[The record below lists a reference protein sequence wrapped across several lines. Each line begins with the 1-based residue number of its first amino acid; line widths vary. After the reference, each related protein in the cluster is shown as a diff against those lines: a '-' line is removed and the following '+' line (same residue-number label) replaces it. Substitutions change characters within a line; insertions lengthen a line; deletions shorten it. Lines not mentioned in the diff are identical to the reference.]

1 MKIFT
6 GIHEVVCK
14 RADGKLYVGYFDR
27 PEATLA
33 AVETDSTYQAVW
45 YSLNPVK
52 QVPEGVILNGP
63 LVRSNRS
70 KKDWISKRER
80 LLIDI
85 DPIRAYGNASEGEKA
100 AAHKQALAVRDHLR
114 SLGLP
119 EPGLYDSGNGFHL
132 LFGLNLAND
141 QASEDLVRGVLI
153 ALAAKFDTPEAH
165 VDTSVYESN
174 RLCKLPGS
182 WARKA
187 PATPERP
194 HRQASVIESPKELQ
208 PVLRALLE
216 SLAAGHIPDRT
227 ALKIPANDNIKVEW
241 LRGFLEHYDIPVIG
255 ERQNGQ
261 RYFLDVECPWREEH
275 HSDSCQTA
283 SSVGYERGWGY
294 SYKCF
299 HSECVKEDR
308 GWKELKQRAIEQ
320 NPDVPA
326 YGDAL
331 PQLPSECSHAD
342 VARYFIDHESAAK
355 NHVQLYDLGQRAV
368 FVHTRWTVGD
378 SGDRLLLRDVGD
390 CCDHLRW
397 DMPEPDDPK
406 RDYRSKLKSHQFR
419 SAALKQIETLLPPI
433 NYGRVF
439 DQNGY
444 LLGLPDGRVMDI
456 RTAEIRAMEHSDYI
470 TKRINVMPDPQMA
483 TPVFDKFIR
492 ELSNENGKPPDQD
505 WVAYMLRFCGY
516 CLLGEYPEHVWPMW
530 VGSGRNGKGALERV
544 VESILGDF
552 AVHLRW
558 SEIAEQPMGAENTL
572 KRTAF
577 KLMGA
582 RIAFVEESGEETGR
596 RKIETSSVKYFTGGD
611 VLVGA
616 AMRQNEVH
624 RKPSHKLVT
633 ITNHL
638 PIISPDPAML
648 GRVQVVPFRA
658 SFLGREDPTVE
669 PEMRK
674 EMPGILYRWMIAAR
688 EFLEIGLKPPQCVL
702 DATKELFADGDVV
715 GRFIRE
721 RLDFAPSGYATSD
734 GLQLAYSQF
743 VHETGQP
750 DTFVEMNPLYRRLK
764 TYPGVASSPK
774 RVEGV
779 VRRVWTGITVKEDVT
794 DVTL

>member
-1 MKIFT
+1 MRFFSD
-6 GIHEVVCK
+6 IHEVVCK
-14 RADGKLYVGYFDR
+14 RADGKPYVGFFDD
-27 PEATLA
+27 EHKVLA
-33 AVETDSTYQAVW
+33 SVEGDQTYVALW
-45 YSLNPVK
+45 YGLNPL
-52 QVPEGVILNGP
+52 QQLPGGAALNGT
-63 LVRSNRS
+63 LIRSNRS
-70 KKDWISKRER
+70 KKDWIARRTR
-80 LLIDI
+80 LLIDV
-85 DPIRAYGNASEGEKA
+85 DPIRQYGNASDAEKA
-100 AAHKQALAVRDHLR
+100 AARSQAAAIRDALKA
-114 SLGLP
+114 LGWP
-119 EPGLYDSGNGFHL
+119 DPMFCDSGNGFHL
-132 LFGLNLAND
+132 VFALDLPND
-141 QASEDLVRGVLI
+141 QASEDLVRGVLL

-165 VDTSVYESN
+165 VDTGNFESN
-174 RLCKLPGS
+174 RLCKFPGS

-194 HRQASVIESPKELQ
+194 HRQASVIDCPEKLQ
-208 PVLRALLE
+208 PVPRALLE
-216 SLAAGHIPDRT
+216 SLAAGHMQERP
-227 ALKIPANDNIKVEW
+227 ALRIPANDHGKVDW
-241 LRGFLEHYDIPVIG
+241 LRGFLEHYNVPVIG

-261 RYFLDVECPWREEH
+261 RYFLDVECPWGEEH

-299 HSECVKEDR
+299 HSECTKEER
-308 GWKELKQRAIEQ
+308 GWQEFKQQVIAQ

-326 YGDAL
+326 YGNAL

-342 VARYFIDHESAAK
+342 VARYFIDYEAAAR
-355 NHVQLYDLGQRAV
+355 NHIQLYDLGQRAV
-368 FVHTRWTVGD
+368 FVRTRWSVGD
-378 SGDRLLLRDVGD
+378 AGDRLLLRDVGES
-390 CCDHLRW
+390 CDHLRW
-397 DMPEPDDPK
+397 DMPEPDDPR

-419 SAALKQIETLLPPI
+419 SATLKQVETLLPPI

-444 LLGLPDGRVMDI
+444 LLGLPDGRVMDV

-470 TKRINVMPDPQMA
+470 TKRISVMPDANMA
-483 TPVFDKFIR
+483 TPVFDKFMR
-492 ELSNENGKPPDQD
+492 EISNENGKPPDQD
-505 WVAYMLRFCGY
+505 WIAYMLRFCGY
-516 CLLGEYPEHVWPMW
+516 CLIGEYIEHVWSIW

-544 VESILGDF
+544 IESILAEF

-582 RIAFVEESGEETGR
+582 RVAFVEESGEETGR

-633 ITNHL
+633 ITNHM
-638 PIISPDPAML
+638 PIITPDPAML

-658 SFLGREDPTVE
+658 SFLGREDPNVE

-674 EMPGILYRWMIAAR
+674 ETPGILYRWMIAAR

-721 RLDFAPSGYATSD
+721 RLDFSPSGYAASED
-734 GLQLAYSQF
+734 LQLAYCQF
-743 VHETGQP
+743 VHEIGQP

-764 TYPGVASSPK
+764 AHPGVGSSPK
-774 RVEGV
+774 RINGI
-779 VRRVWTGITVKEDVT
+779 VRRVWTGITVKDDVT

>member
-1 MKIFT
+1 MELLLGT
-6 GIHEVVCK
+6 HEVVCK
-14 RADGKLYVGYFDR
+14 RLDGKLYIGYFDNVKQ
-27 PEATLA
+27 ALA
-33 AVETDSTYQAVW
+33 SLGKDDTYVAAW
-45 YSLNPVK
+45 YSLNPLSD
-52 QVPEGVILNGP
+52 VPQSATLNGP

-70 KKDWISKRER
+70 KKDWIAQRRR

-85 DPIRAYGNASEGEKA
+85 DPIREYGNASESEKA
-100 AAHKQALAVRDHLR
+100 AAHKQAVAIRDYLI
-114 SLGLP
+114 SLGWPQPL
-119 EPGLYDSGNGFHL
+119 LSDSGNGYHVV
-132 LFGLNLAND
+132 FGLNLQND
-141 QASEDLVRGVLI
+141 KSSEDLVRGVLL
-153 ALAAKFDTPEAH
+153 ALAARFDTLEAH
-165 VDTSVYESN
+165 VDTGNFEAN

-187 PATPERP
+187 PSTPERP
-194 HRQASVIESPKELQ
+194 HRKACILDGPETLE
-208 PVLRALLE
+208 PVPLELLE
-216 SLAAGHIPDRT
+216 SVAAGYTPEHRS
-227 ALKIPANDNIKVEW
+227 LKIPANDQAKVEW
-241 LRGFLEHYDIPVIG
+241 LRGFLEHYNIPIIG

-261 RYFLDVECPWREEH
+261 RYFIDVDCPWAEEH
-275 HSDSCQTA
+275 HSESAQTT

-299 HSECVKEDR
+299 HSECTKEER
-308 GWKELKQRAIEQ
+308 GWQEFKQRAIAQ

-326 YGDAL
+326 YGNVL
-331 PQLPSECSHAD
+331 PHLPSECSHAD
-342 VARYFIDHESAAK
+342 IARYFVDHEPAAK
-355 NHVQLYDLGQRAV
+355 NHIQLYDLGQRAV
-368 FVHTRWTVGD
+368 FVGTRWTVGD
-378 SGDRLLLRDVGD
+378 AGDRLLLRDVGD

-406 RDYRSKLKSHQFR
+406 RDYRAKLKSHQFR
-419 SAALKQIETLLPPI
+419 SATLKQIETLLPPI

-456 RTAEIRAMEHSDYI
+456 RTAEIRAMEHKDYV
-470 TKRINVMPDPQMA
+470 TRRINVMPDPKMA
-483 TPVFDKFIR
+483 TPVFDKFMR
-492 ELSNENGKPPDQD
+492 ELSNENGKDPDNG
-505 WVAYMLRFCGY
+505 WIAYMLRFCGY
-516 CLLGEYPEHVWPMW
+516 CLLGEYVEHAWPIW

-544 VESILGDF
+544 IESILGEF

-596 RKIETSSVKYFTGGD
+596 RKIESSSVKYFTGGD

-638 PIISPDPAML
+638 PIISADPAML

-674 EMPGILYRWMIAAR
+674 EAPGILYRWMVAAR
-688 EFLEIGLKPPQCVL
+688 EFLEVGLKPPHCVL
-702 DATKELFADGDVV
+702 DATKELFADGDMV

-721 RLDFAPSGYATSD
+721 RLDFKPGVYTTSEN
-734 GLQLAYSQF
+734 LQSAYVQF
-743 VHETGQP
+743 VHEAGQP
-750 DTFVEMNPLYRRLK
+750 DTYVEMNPLYRRLK
-764 TYPGVASSPK
+764 TYSGVGSEPK
-774 RVEGV
+774 RLDGI
-779 VRRVWTGITVKEDVT
+779 VRRVWTGIAVKEDVT
-794 DVTL
+794 LVTL